1 MKHTKLIKTIACA
14 GMILMLAGCTNK
26 DGTKKDLSAI
36 PEAVVSFFKKDGKA
50 KNKKDDKTAK
60 EDKSVKES
68 KDTSKDKDKTD
79 KKASESA
86 DTKKKTDTKT
96 STSESKAKV
105 EEEKAG
111 PSIAVFVPGIL
122 ADSPIYAMLAD
133 GVKNA
138 VHQYNYDKKAG
149 DKAELYILEAGTNQ
163 AQWPAKITSLAATK
177 KYDVIISSNPSL
189 PELIQPILKQYP
201 KQKFILMDAEMEG
214 NPNVYTLRYNQY
226 EQAYLTGYIAGLMSK
241 SHKTALIAAQEYPV
255 MNDIIYPYFEKGC
268 KAAYAKTEVSIRI
281 VGNWYDANK
290 GAVIADSL
298 INNGVDVI
306 LPICGGASQGVIN
319 SAKNKGIY
327 VTWFDNNGFDKA
339 PGTIISSTVLKQ
351 KEMSDIVTANYLAGI
366 LEWGKADMVGVADKY
381 VAFVQDDPNY
391 ISTVPEKTR
400 KKMSKLIHSIESG
413 KLDVTK

>member
-1 MKHTKLIKTIACA
+1 MKNTRLIKTIACA

-26 DGTKKDLSAI
+26 DGEKKDLSAI
-36 PEAVVSFFKKDGKA
+36 PEAIVSFFKKDGKA
-50 KNKKDDKTAK
+50 KNKDDGKPAKDDKA
-60 EDKSVKES
+60 V
-68 KDTSKDKDKTD
+68 KDKENTE
-79 KKASESA
+79 KKADESS
-86 DTKKKTDTKT
+86 DTKKKTETKT
-96 STSESKAKV
+96 STDTKQKV
-105 EEEKAG
+105 EDTHTG
-111 PSIAVFVPGIL
+111 PSIAVFVPGIM

-138 VHQYNYDKKAG
+138 VTQYNYDKKAS

-189 PELIQPILKQYP
+189 PELVKPIIKQYP
-201 KQKFILMDAEMEG
+201 KQKFILMDAELEG
-214 NPNVYTLRYNQY
+214 NPNVYTMRYNQY

-241 SHKTALIAAQEYPV
+241 NHKAALIAAQEYPV
-255 MNDIIYPYFEKGC
+255 MNEIIYPYFEKGC
-268 KAAYAKTEVSIRI
+268 KAAYAKTEVAIRI

-298 INNGVDVI
+298 INNGFDVL

-327 VTWFDNNGFDKA
+327 VTWFDNNGFEKA
-339 PGTIISSTVLKQ
+339 PGTIISSTTLKQ
-351 KEMSDIVTANYLAGI
+351 KEMADIVTANYLAGI

-391 ISTVPEKTR
+391 ISTVPEKIR
-400 KKMSKLIHSIESG
+400 KKMSKVVHSIETG

>member
-1 MKHTKLIKTIACA
+1 MKNTRLIKTIACA

-26 DGTKKDLSAI
+26 DGEKKDLSAI
-36 PEAVVSFFKKDGKA
+36 PEAIVSFFKKDGKA
-50 KNKKDDKTAK
+50 KNKDDGKPAKDDKA
-60 EDKSVKES
+60 V
-68 KDTSKDKDKTD
+68 KDKEKTE
-79 KKASESA
+79 KKADESS
-86 DTKKKTDTKT
+86 DTKKKTETKPSTDTKQ
-96 STSESKAKV
+96 KV
-105 EEEKAG
+105 EETHTG
-111 PSIAVFVPGIL
+111 PSIAVFVPGIM

-138 VHQYNYDKKAG
+138 VTQYNYDKKTS

-189 PELIQPILKQYP
+189 PELVKPIIKQYP
-201 KQKFILMDAEMEG
+201 KQKFILMDAELEG
-214 NPNVYTLRYNQY
+214 NPNVYTMRYNQY

-241 SHKTALIAAQEYPV
+241 NHKAALIAAQEYPV
-255 MNDIIYPYFEKGC
+255 MNEIIYPYFEKGC
-268 KAAYAKTEVSIRI
+268 KAAYAKTEVAIRI

-298 INNGVDVI
+298 INNGFDVL

-327 VTWFDNNGFDKA
+327 VTWFDNNGFEKA
-339 PGTIISSTVLKQ
+339 PGTIISSTTLKQ
-351 KEMSDIVTANYLAGI
+351 KEMADIVTANYLAGI

-391 ISTVPEKTR
+391 ISTVPEKIR
-400 KKMSKLIHSIESG
+400 KKMSKVVHSIESG

>member
-1 MKHTKLIKTIACA
+1 
-14 GMILMLAGCTNK
+14 MLAGCTTK
-26 DGTKKDLSAI
+26 DGEKKDLSAI
-36 PEAVVSFFKKDGKA
+36 PEAVISFFKKDGKA
-50 KNKKDDKTAK
+50 KDKKDDTVIK
-60 EDKSVKES
+60 EDKSSKES
-68 KDTSKDKDKTD
+68 KDTSKDKGKTE
-79 KKASESA
+79 KKASDSNNNKKKSETKTASETKVESKGESA
-86 DTKKKTDTKT
+86 
-96 STSESKAKV
+96 
-105 EEEKAG
+105 G
-111 PSIAVFVPGIL
+111 ISIAVFVPGIL
-122 ADSPIYAMLAD
+122 ADSPIYSMLVD

-138 VHQYNYDKKAG
+138 VHQYNFDKKT
-149 DKAELYILEAGTNQ
+149 DKKAELYILEAGTNQ

-189 PELIQPILKQYP
+189 PELIKPILKQYP
-201 KQKFILMDAEMEG
+201 NQKFILMDAEMEG

-268 KAAYAKTEVSIRI
+268 KAAYSKTEVSMRI

-319 SAKNKGIY
+319 SAKNKGVY

-400 KKMSKLIHSIESG
+400 KKMSKVVHSIETG

>member
-1 MKHTKLIKTIACA
+1 
-14 GMILMLAGCTNK
+14 MLAGCTNK
-26 DGTKKDLSAI
+26 DGEKKDLSAI
-36 PEAVVSFFKKDGKA
+36 PEAIVSFFKKDGKSKS
-50 KNKKDDKTAK
+50 KNDGKPSKDDKA
-60 EDKSVKES
+60 VKDE
-68 KDTSKDKDKTD
+68 KGSKDKGKTD
-79 KKASESA
+79 KKATE
-86 DTKKKTDTKT
+86 TDTSKKNT
-96 STSESKAKV
+96 ETKPSTETKPKV
-105 EEEKAG
+105 EETHTG
-111 PSIAVFVPGIL
+111 PSIAVFVPGIM

-138 VHQYNYDKKAG
+138 VNQFNYDKKTN

-163 AQWPAKITSLAATK
+163 AQWPTKLTSLAATK

-189 PELIQPILKQYP
+189 PELVKPIIKQYP
-201 KQKFILMDAEMEG
+201 KQKFILMDAELEG
-214 NPNVYTLRYNQY
+214 NPNVYTMRYNQY

-241 SHKTALIAAQEYPV
+241 THKTALIAAQEYPV
-255 MNDIIYPYFEKGC
+255 MNEIIYPYFEKGC
-268 KAAYAKTEVSIRI
+268 KAAYAKTEVTIRI

-339 PGTIISSTVLKQ
+339 PGTIISSTTLKQ
-351 KEMSDIVTANYLAGI
+351 KEMADIVTANYLAGI

-391 ISTVPEKTR
+391 ISTVPEKIR
-400 KKMSKLIHSIESG
+400 KKMSKLVHSIETG

>member
-1 MKHTKLIKTIACA
+1 
-14 GMILMLAGCTNK
+14 MLAGCANK
-26 DGTKKDLSAI
+26 DGEKKDLSAI
-36 PEAVVSFFKKDGKA
+36 PEAIVSFFKKDGKA
-50 KNKKDDKTAK
+50 KNKDDGNPAKDDKA
-60 EDKSVKES
+60 V
-68 KDTSKDKDKTD
+68 KDKEKTE
-79 KKASESA
+79 KKADESS
-86 DTKKKTDTKT
+86 DTKKKTETKT
-96 STSESKAKV
+96 STDTKQKV
-105 EEEKAG
+105 EETHTG
-111 PSIAVFVPGIL
+111 PSIAVFVPGIM

-138 VHQYNYDKKAG
+138 VTQYNYDKKAS

-189 PELIQPILKQYP
+189 PELVKPIIKQYP
-201 KQKFILMDAEMEG
+201 KQKFILMDAELEG
-214 NPNVYTLRYNQY
+214 NPNVYTMRYNQY

-241 SHKTALIAAQEYPV
+241 NHKAALIAAQEYPV
-255 MNDIIYPYFEKGC
+255 MNEIIYPYFEKGC
-268 KAAYAKTEVSIRI
+268 KAAYAKTEVAIRI

-298 INNGVDVI
+298 INNGFDVL

-327 VTWFDNNGFDKA
+327 VTWFDNNGFEKA
-339 PGTIISSTVLKQ
+339 PGTIISSTTLKQ
-351 KEMSDIVTANYLAGI
+351 KEMADIVTANYLAGI

-391 ISTVPEKTR
+391 ISTVPEKIR
-400 KKMSKLIHSIESG
+400 KKMSKVVHSIETG

>member
-1 MKHTKLIKTIACA
+1 
-14 GMILMLAGCTNK
+14 MLAGCTNK
-26 DGTKKDLSAI
+26 DGEKKDLSAI
-36 PEAVVSFFKKDGKA
+36 PEAIVSFFKKDGKA
-50 KNKKDDKTAK
+50 KNKDDGKPAKDDKA
-60 EDKSVKES
+60 V
-68 KDTSKDKDKTD
+68 KDKEKTE
-79 KKASESA
+79 KKADESS
-86 DTKKKTDTKT
+86 DTKKKTETKPSTDTKQ
-96 STSESKAKV
+96 KV
-105 EEEKAG
+105 EETHTG
-111 PSIAVFVPGIL
+111 PSIAVFVPGIM

-138 VHQYNYDKKAG
+138 VTQYNYDKKTS

-189 PELIQPILKQYP
+189 PELVKPIIKQYP
-201 KQKFILMDAEMEG
+201 KQKFILMDAELEG
-214 NPNVYTLRYNQY
+214 NPNVYTMRYNQY

-241 SHKTALIAAQEYPV
+241 NHKAALIAAQEYPV
-255 MNDIIYPYFEKGC
+255 MNEIIYPYFEKGC
-268 KAAYAKTEVSIRI
+268 KAAYAKTEVAIRI

-298 INNGVDVI
+298 INNGFDVL

-327 VTWFDNNGFDKA
+327 VTWFDNNGFEKA
-339 PGTIISSTVLKQ
+339 PGTIISSTTLKQ
-351 KEMSDIVTANYLAGI
+351 KEMADIVTANYLAGI

-391 ISTVPEKTR
+391 ISTVPEKIR
-400 KKMSKLIHSIESG
+400 KKMSKVVHSIESG

>member
-1 MKHTKLIKTIACA
+1 MKHTRLIKTIACA
-14 GMILMLAGCTNK
+14 GIILMLAGCTTK
-26 DGTKKDLSAI
+26 DGEKKDLSAI
-36 PEAVVSFFKKDGKA
+36 PEAIVSFFKKDGKA
-50 KNKKDDKTAK
+50 KNKDDGKPAKDDKAVK
-60 EDKSVKES
+60 DDKSS
-68 KDTSKDKDKTD
+68 KDKGKTEKKATETDTSKKKTET
-79 KKASESA
+79 KPSSS
-86 DTKKKTDTKT
+86 DTKA
-96 STSESKAKV
+96 TSETTHT
-105 EEEKAG
+105 G
-111 PSIAVFVPGIL
+111 PSIAVFVPGIM

-138 VHQYNYDKKAG
+138 VTQYNYDKKAA

-163 AQWPAKITSLAATK
+163 AQWPTKLTSLAATK

-189 PELIQPILKQYP
+189 PELVKPIIKQYP
-201 KQKFILMDAEMEG
+201 KQKFILMDAELEG
-214 NPNVYTLRYNQY
+214 NPNVYTMRYNQY

-241 SHKTALIAAQEYPV
+241 NHKAALIAAQEYPV
-255 MNDIIYPYFEKGC
+255 MNEIIYPYFEKGC
-268 KAAYAKTEVSIRI
+268 KAANSKTEVTIRI

-298 INNGVDVI
+298 INNGFDVI

-327 VTWFDNNGFDKA
+327 ITWFDNNGFDKA
-339 PGTIISSTVLKQ
+339 PGTIISSTTLKQ
-351 KEMSDIVTANYLAGI
+351 KEMADIVTANYLAGI

-391 ISTVPEKTR
+391 ISTVPDKIR
-400 KKMSKLIHSIESG
+400 KKMAKVVHSIETG

>member
-1 MKHTKLIKTIACA
+1 
-14 GMILMLAGCTNK
+14 MLAGCTNK
-26 DGTKKDLSAI
+26 DGEKKDLSAI
-36 PEAVVSFFKKDGKA
+36 PEAIVSFFKKDGKA
-50 KNKKDDKTAK
+50 KNKDDGKSVKDDKA
-60 EDKSVKES
+60 VKEE
-68 KDTSKDKDKTD
+68 KASKDKEKTD
-79 KKASESA
+79 KKTGDSS
-86 DTKKKTDTKT
+86 DTKKKTETKT
-96 STSESKAKV
+96 SSSEGKAKS
-105 EEEKAG
+105 EEEKTG

-138 VHQYNYDKKAG
+138 VYQYNYDKKAG

-327 VTWFDNNGFDKA
+327 VTWFDNNGFEKA
-339 PGTIISSTVLKQ
+339 PGTIISSTTLKQ
-351 KEMSDIVTANYLAGI
+351 KEMADIVTANYLAGI

-391 ISTVPEKTR
+391 ISTVPEKIR
-400 KKMSKLIHSIESG
+400 KKMSKLVHSIENG